1 MDNPQLTGYL
11 ASLSRN
17 DLVNCA
23 VICDSKSLSSKQIQI
38 FSERLGGW
46 SIAEY
51 FNFYVTRDAYM
62 IPFYFVEHHN
72 SARSLAL
79 IKALGCSFLLNAG
92 TPRKLS
98 SSILSSTVGG
108 VLNIHPGALPSYRG
122 KNCPEWAVFHDDR
135 VFLSAHIMEDE
146 YDEGDVL
153 GTSEVHWRS
162 CNNHFDNEFSE
173 LCCINFPTSS

>member
-1 MDNPQLTGYL
+1 
-11 ASLSRN
+11 
-17 DLVNCA
+17 
-23 VICDSKSLSSKQIQI
+23 
-38 FSERLGGW
+38 
-46 SIAEY
+46 
-51 FNFYVTRDAYM
+51 M

-122 KNCPEWAVFHDDR
+122 KNCSEWAVFHDDR

-162 CNNHFDNEFSE
+162 CNSYLDFRRTVYLKSFE
-173 LCCINFPTSS
+173 LASKVCRELLKVQAQYCSIVRVRSTHQLCEIQCPMNCSRL